1 MRNIYGDR
9 GKEKSGTCCVHV
21 RTTAAGE
28 LWDVSSAAVE
38 RPAENL
44 HHENCESAQV
54 RAEQPEDGG
63 KDGPGSARS
72 ANKSCV
78 FALIS
83 EAPPPPKYSQL

>member
-9 GKEKSGTCCVHV
+9 EKEKSGVCGVHV
-21 RTTAAGE
+21 RTTTASE
-28 LWDVSSAAVE
+28 LWVVSSAAVK

-63 KDGPGSARS
+63 KDGPGSARQPI
-72 ANKSCV
+72 KVV
-78 FALIS
+78 FIR
-83 EAPPPPKYSQL
+83 